1 MSLVSDGSFSMPA
14 LVDDFAKARGLTP
27 REGEVL
33 HCLMH
38 GHSQQRIQEQLCI
51 SKGTASFH
59 IQNFY
64 AKCNVHSRQE
74 LIKLHEEETG

>member
-1 MSLVSDGSFSMPA
+1 M
-14 LVDDFAKARGLTP
+14 
-27 REGEVL
+27 L

>member
-1 MSLVSDGSFSMPA
+1 MSDGSFSMPA

-38 GHSQQRIQEQLCI
+38 GHSQQRIQEQLRI
-51 SKGTASFH
+51 SKGTASFY